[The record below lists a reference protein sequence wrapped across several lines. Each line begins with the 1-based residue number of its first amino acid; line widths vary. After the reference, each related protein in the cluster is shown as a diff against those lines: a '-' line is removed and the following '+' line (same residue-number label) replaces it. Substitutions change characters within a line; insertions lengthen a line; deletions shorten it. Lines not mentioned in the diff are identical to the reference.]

1 MVGVKLCSS
10 SVLDSLLVFI
20 RDKCTQFQ
28 IHVQSSSSPL
38 ILAGNASAST
48 DCLVISTGGP
58 GGAYPTTGFL
68 TFGASGLNSY
78 MTIAACSCD
87 TVIHTGQAA
96 NVTIV
101 VGAASSEVIYA
112 TTCTTQDLT
121 ATSKC
126 NIGTWS
132 ITVNQP
138 T

>member
-1 MVGVKLCSS
+1 MAGVKLASS
-10 SVLDSLLVFI
+10 SVLESLLVFI

-38 ILAGNASAST
+38 VLAGNASAST
-48 DCLVISTGGP
+48 DCLCISTCP
-58 GGAYPTTGFL
+58 SYPTTSNL
-68 TFGASGLNSY
+68 SFGASGLNQY
-78 MTIAACSCD
+78 MTIAACSSD
-87 TVIHTGQAA
+87 VVIHTGMAA

-126 NIGTWS
+126 NIGAWS

>member
-1 MVGVKLCSS
+1 MAGEKLCTSG
-10 SVLDSLLVFI
+10 VLESLLVYI

-38 ILAGNASAST
+38 VLAGNASSST

-58 GGAYPTTGFL
+58 AGAYPTTGFL
-68 TFGASGLNSY
+68 TFGASGSNQY
-78 MTIAACSCD
+78 MQIGACSCD
-87 TVIHTGQAA
+87 TVIHSGQAA

-101 VGAASSEVIYA
+101 VGAASSDVIYA

-126 NIGTWS
+126 NIGAWS

>member
-1 MVGVKLCSS
+1 MAGVKLCTSG
-10 SVLDSLLVFI
+10 VLESLLVYI

-38 ILAGNASAST
+38 VLAGCASGST
-48 DCLVISTGGP
+48 DCLVITTGGP
-58 GGAYPTTGFL
+58 GGAYPTTAYL
-68 TFGASGLNSY
+68 TSGTSGNNQW
-78 MTIAACSCD
+78 MQIAACSCD
-87 TVIHTGQAA
+87 TVIHTGMAA
-96 NVTIV
+96 NICIV
-101 VGAASSEVIYA
+101 VGAASSDVIYA

-126 NIGTWS
+126 NIGSWS